1 MFYCCYTVA
10 ITTSL
15 TKKALT
21 DQPNVQ
27 PPHGDELDSGMVSSR
42 EIQENEIYPQED
54 TSPFK
59 AKKKSEKEVLV
70 CYGGNNN
77 INENFTHILTKK
89 DKHQT
94 WSSSFKDDDIADYTE
109 AEVSIGN
116 GMICSD
122 IWHKYHE

>member
-10 ITTSL
+10 LSTSQA
-15 TKKALT
+15 KKALP
-21 DQPNVQ
+21 DQPPQ
-27 PPHGDELDSGMVSSR
+27 PPHGDELDSGIVSSR

-54 TSPFK
+54 TSLLK

-70 CYGGNNN
+70 WYGGNNN
-77 INENFTHILTKK
+77 ENFTDILTKK

-109 AEVSIGN
+109 AEVSTGN
-116 GMICSD
+116 RMICSD
-122 IWHKYHE
+122 IWQKYHE